1 MPGAPLRLLHTS
13 DWHLGRTL
21 HGEPLLAYQA
31 AFCDWLL
38 GQAVEHQ
45 VHAVVVAG
53 DVYDRAVP
61 PVDAVAVLDRALHG
75 FAAAGIPV
83 ILTSGNHDSAVRLG
97 FGSRL
102 SEVAGVHLRT
112 SLADVARPV
121 VLADEH
127 GEVAVYGI
135 GYLLP
140 DAVMEDLGAG
150 RSHASVLAAAAGLI
164 RGDAGGRGIARTVVA
179 AHAFVTGATGC
190 ESERDI
196 RIGGIADV
204 PASVFS
210 GASYVALG
218 HLHGQQNVPS
228 AAAGTTVRYSG
239 SPLAFSFSER
249 NHAKSVTLAEI
260 DAAGQVTTRLL
271 AAPVPRPLREVR
283 GRLADLLGDERP
295 DLAGAW
301 VKVVLTDPVRP
312 AAPMERLRV
321 KWPHTLVLDFEPE
334 GGLTREAAELRQ
346 VARTADPVQICARF
360 VEFAGGAAADA
371 AQLGVL
377 REVVEFAARAEVS
390 EGEGWPSQ
398 AADAAQAD
406 ESAGSAAQE
415 VRAGPVVRARPA
427 HDGEP
432 DDLGQAG
439 SVDDWLDRAGRR
451 NDWLVEGGLPF
462 PDPGQAADEGRA
474 AAGSQRQDSGPR
486 RGKAGGKRRK
496 PAA

>member
-1 MPGAPLRLLHTS
+1 MRLLHTS

-21 HGEPLLAYQA
+21 HGEDLLAHQA
-31 AFCDWLL
+31 AFLGWLL
-38 GQAVEHQ
+38 KQARERHVD
-45 VHAVVVAG
+45 AVIVAG

-75 FAAAGIPV
+75 FAAARIPV
-83 ILTSGNHDSAVRLG
+83 ILISGNQDSAVRLG

-112 SLADVARPV
+112 CAADVARPV

-140 DAVMEDLGAG
+140 DAVMEDLGAE

-164 RGDAGGRGIARTVVA
+164 RADAGERGIARTVVA
-179 AHAFVTGATGC
+179 AHAFVTGAIAC

-210 GASYVALG
+210 GFSYVALG
-218 HLHGQQNVPS
+218 HLHGQQNVAS
-228 AAAGTTVRYSG
+228 GTAGTTIRYSG

-249 NHAKSVTLAEI
+249 NHAKSVTLADI
-260 DAAGQVTTRLL
+260 DGSGQVTTTLL
-271 AAPVPRPLREVR
+271 AAPVPRRLREVR
-283 GRLADLLGDERP
+283 GRLAGLLAGDERA

-301 VKVVLTDPVRP
+301 LRVVLTDRVRP
-312 AAPMERLRV
+312 AAPMERLRA

-334 GGLTREAAELRQ
+334 GGLTGQAAELRQ
-346 VARTADPVQICARF
+346 VVRTADPVQICAGF
-360 VEFAGGAAADA
+360 VEYAGGGPAGP
-371 AQLGVL
+371 AQLAVL
-377 REVVEFAARAEVS
+377 RDVVEAVQQAEATEGARWRGPDEPGARTEPAARTGPAAPAEPEVPAVLT
-390 EGEGWPSQ
+390 EPADNEQ
-398 AADAAQAD
+398 A
-406 ESAGSAAQE
+406 G
-415 VRAGPVVRARPA
+415 
-427 HDGEP
+427 
-432 DDLGQAG
+432 DLDQAG
-439 SVDDWLDRAGRR
+439 SIDEWLDGAGRR
-451 NDWLVEGGLPF
+451 NDWLVEGGLQF
-462 PDPGQAADEGRA
+462 PDPGPGEREERPAGGRN
-474 AAGSQRQDSGPR
+474 RPR
-486 RGKAGGKRRK
+486 NGGKRRK